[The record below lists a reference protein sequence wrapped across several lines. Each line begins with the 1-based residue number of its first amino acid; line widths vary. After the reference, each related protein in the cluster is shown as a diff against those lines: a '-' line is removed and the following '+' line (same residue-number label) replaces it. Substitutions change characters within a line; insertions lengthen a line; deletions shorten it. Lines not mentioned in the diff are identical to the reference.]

1 MVTRNGRARSSHTG
15 GRSCR
20 RAIVGVQSL
29 FVPGD
34 EISACEALLTE
45 SAFKRL
51 LVSVAPRVSLPMFS
65 PLERLGAVFALVLSD
80 PKWAISRVCHGLS
93 DECGG
98 SAPSCDRHVWW
109 TYKRLRRCS
118 SVALSTTGTGAP
130 RDRGWKCRTLCT
142 LRKWSC
148 IIVNRA
154 VMKVEHVLSRVY
166 SD

>member
-51 LVSVAPRVSLPMFS
+51 LVSVY
-65 PLERLGAVFALVLSD
+65 
-80 PKWAISRVCHGLS
+80 ISISTVANIIWYCGLS
-93 DECGG
+93 
-98 SAPSCDRHVWW
+98 S
-109 TYKRLRRCS
+109 RLRECLCQCS
-118 SVALSTTGTGAP
+118 LRLKDLGQYSHWCFLIPSGPSRASVMAFPTSVEDQPHHVTGMSGGLTKDFDVA
-130 RDRGWKCRTLCT
+130 
-142 LRKWSC
+142 
-148 IIVNRA
+148 RA
-154 VMKVEHVLSRVY
+154 SR
-166 SD
+166 